1 MPRLLELLRWKLAVL
16 FAWTPTR
23 TVALNL
29 ILAVYAFAGWGA
41 FANKASA
48 YRDLTDQVG
57 LLRADRDGAVN
68 RQKEL
73 EQANNDLQREWQ
85 GKLASA
91 REELQQAAA
100 ARDAAKGQLA
110 GSQREL
116 VASKKRLD
124 QARDRVS
131 ETGSIKHAEP
141 SKKAAVKP

>member
-1 MPRLLELLRWKLAVL
+1 MPRLLELLRWKLAVI

-29 ILAVYAFAGWGA
+29 ILAVYAVAGWGA

-48 YRDLTDQVG
+48 YRALTDQVS
-57 LLRADRDGAVN
+57 LLQADRDGAVN
-68 RQKEL
+68 RQKAL
-73 EQANNDLQREWQ
+73 EQANNDLLREWQ
-85 GKLASA
+85 GKLAST

-100 ARDAAKGQLA
+100 ARDAAKSQLA
-110 GSQREL
+110 SSQREL
-116 VASKKRLD
+116 VASRKRLD
-124 QARDRVS
+124 LARDRVS